1 MTRKDAF
8 VRFFCFF
15 FSFSFRIPLKKIFP
29 LTRALDG
36 EKCFVHRA
44 RWKTGLQS
52 YYEAIFGN
60 CVATVTCNLKL
71 SGKQGRYGFDAR
83 PTKQGRGGGVA
94 TLATINEMYSFAS
107 NIIAE

>member
-1 MTRKDAF
+1 M
-8 VRFFCFF
+8 
-15 FSFSFRIPLKKIFP
+15 
-29 LTRALDG
+29 
-36 EKCFVHRA
+36 CFVHRA
-44 RWKTGLQS
+44 WKTGLQS

>member
-15 FSFSFRIPLKKIFP
+15 FFSHPLKKIFP

-36 EKCFVHRA
+36 EKCFV
-44 RWKTGLQS
+44 WKTGLQS

>member
-1 MTRKDAF
+1 MTRKDALF
-8 VRFFCFF
+8 VRFF

-36 EKCFVHRA
+36 EKCFV
-44 RWKTGLQS
+44 WKTGLQS

-83 PTKQGRGGGVA
+83 PTKQERGGGVA